1 METYSCPLSRHSP
14 FSRKTNKKNCIAS
27 TMQCN
32 AMQKK
37 KKRIKKEKNRKKGLS
52 LLLFGFA
59 YRNEEM

>member
-1 METYSCPLSRHSP
+1 
-14 FSRKTNKKNCIAS
+14 
-27 TMQCN
+27 
-32 AMQKK
+32 MQKK